1 MNLYAEI
8 IVNSEALE
16 IDRPFTYKVPEE
28 FKSDIKVGQIV
39 KVPFGKGDKTSE
51 GCVLTVKNEE
61 EVDIKFRTKNIS
73 TILVKEP
80 VIDAD
85 NIKLIDFLRKKT
97 LCKYID
103 AFRL

>member
-39 KVPFGKGDKTSE
+39 KVPFGKGNKT
-51 GCVLTVKNEE
+51 G
-61 EVDIKFRTKNIS
+61 D
-73 TILVKEP
+73 P
-80 VIDAD
+80 
-85 NIKLIDFLRKKT
+85 
-97 LCKYID
+97 
-103 AFRL
+103 

>member
-39 KVPFGKGDKTSE
+39 KVPFGKGNKTT
-51 GCVLTVKNEE
+51 GY
-61 EVDIKFRTKNIS
+61 NIRS
-73 TILVKEP
+73 KKAHIL
-80 VIDAD
+80 
-85 NIKLIDFLRKKT
+85 
-97 LCKYID
+97 
-103 AFRL
+103 RLGK